1 MKNIGKTDI
10 LILNYY
16 KEKEIIKLFVL
27 FSKCMSRGKR
37 YNGEQKLNVKKVIAS
52 VLVLVVLIMVIV
64 LINKLLK
71 NGSGKKT
78 NEKIITN
85 SYISVYTNGKW
96 GVINSKGEYVIEPQ
110 YDNMVVIPDA
120 SKEIFIYQSNVDLEK
135 NTFDS
140 KAIDAKLNNLFGN
153 YQKVEAVQ
161 RLNKDGSI
169 SYDNNVLKVSN
180 DSKYGLINFNGTEL
194 LPCEYD
200 SIEPI
205 KYIKNSFETVK
216 DGKKGVVDNSG
227 SIIVENKYNE
237 VAAVTEKYED
247 GYIVKDS
254 NNKYGLINY
263 NKKQVLECKYDK
275 IQNVCGNDMYVVK
288 SGNEL
293 QIVKNGGE
301 VVTKSGF
308 DEVAGI
314 DTNIVIKKSGK
325 FGIISSTGESLVN
338 PTYSYIKYL
347 FDGKYIAA
355 KDDKYGVID
364 LNNQTIIDFKYTG
377 MTYMSEEGFIEA
389 DVDYT
394 NTELLDINFAVK
406 AKGIVSEIN
415 TNHKFVKVRVGDTYK
430 YYDFQLQE
438 KSVKDFYPANT
449 LYLSKQ
455 NGKYGFVDKNGI
467 VIVDYIYD
475 DATEQ
480 NDYGYAAVKKDGK
493 WGTIDS
499 TGKVTVEPQYE
510 LMQNPVISFIG
521 KWHLAPDL
529 NANYY
534 TDTNE

>member
-140 KAIDAKLNNLFGN
+140 KAIDAKSNNLFGN

>member
-140 KAIDAKLNNLFGN
+140 KAIDAKSNNLFGN

-364 LNNQTIIDFKYTG
+364 SNNQTIIDFKYTG

>member
-1 MKNIGKTDI
+1 
-10 LILNYY
+10 
-16 KEKEIIKLFVL
+16 
-27 FSKCMSRGKR
+27 MSRGKR